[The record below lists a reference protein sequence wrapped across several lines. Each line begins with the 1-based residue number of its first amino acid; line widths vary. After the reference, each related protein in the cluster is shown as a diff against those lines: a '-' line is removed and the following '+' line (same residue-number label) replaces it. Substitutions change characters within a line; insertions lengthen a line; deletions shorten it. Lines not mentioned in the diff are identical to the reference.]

1 MEVTFILSYNDR
13 LGDTGNTVGQGN
25 TATIFN
31 IDLQGNYLLNP
42 LNNLSLFAGLSYRDF
57 DINTNTN
64 GFSSGNNIW
73 IRAGIR
79 ADLFNWY
86 LDF

>member
-1 MEVTFILSYNDR
+1 MSYNDR

-42 LNNLSLFAGLSYRDF
+42 SNNLSLFAGLSYRNF
-57 DINTNTN
+57 DINTNII